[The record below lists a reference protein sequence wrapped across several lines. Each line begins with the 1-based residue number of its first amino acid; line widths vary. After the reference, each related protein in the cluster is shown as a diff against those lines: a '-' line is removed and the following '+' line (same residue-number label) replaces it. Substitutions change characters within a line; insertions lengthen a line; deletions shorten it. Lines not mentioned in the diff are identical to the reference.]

1 MKLPAIIIITS
12 IASLQAFGLTESH
25 KIALDNPLD
34 KSRADVPVVIDLRA
48 LAPAIQPTS
57 CVVTIDGKEIASQL
71 DDLDRDGV
79 ADQAAFVVDIPAKG
93 HLTASVELSDEQVQK
108 EYTPRVWGGF
118 MLRSPKKGQY
128 ADICEVTVPGH
139 VDFYNM
145 VQGHGPMFE
154 SELVGYRVYFNQK
167 QTLDPYGKFNKGLEL
182 EECTFYP
189 NDEQLARGFG
199 DDVLLA
205 GNSCGIGAFKGWNG
219 KEAIHIEPVK
229 SRTERLVSSGPV
241 RTIVEV
247 EVDDWDYQ
255 GGKIDMLNRYT
266 LYAGHRDLQIDV
278 EFDRELADQTFSTGV
293 ERIKGDK
300 TLSWRD
306 GDGLVA
312 SWGTHWPVNDTVKYA
327 KETIG
332 IATYVP
338 KKYINGQADTPDDF
352 MYVVSAPGEKSLT
365 YHTMFTSKKE
375 TFGFDD
381 SDSWFAYLP
390 QWREEIENPIKVTI
404 IE

>member
-1 MKLPAIIIITS
+1 MVSLPAY
-12 IASLQAFGLTESH
+12 ALTANHVIKME
-25 KIALDNPLD
+25 NPLG
-34 KSRADVPVVIDLRA
+34 KSRVD
-48 LAPAIQPTS
+48 APIVLNLEQMAPGLNATS
-57 CVVTIDGKEIASQL
+57 CVVTIDGKEIPSQL
-71 DDLDRDGV
+71 DDLNGDGI
-79 ADQAAFVVDIPAKG
+79 ADEMAFVVDIPAKSN
-93 HLTASVELSDEQVQK
+93 LIADIELSDEKVQAA
-108 EYTPRVWGGF
+108 YAPRVWGGF

-128 ADICEVTVPGH
+128 ADITEVTVPGH
-139 VDFYNM
+139 QDFYNM
-145 VQGHGPMFE
+145 VMGHGPMFE

-182 EECTFYP
+182 EECLFYP

-219 KEAIHIEPVK
+219 KEATHIEPVK
-229 SRTERLVSSGPV
+229 SRTERLVAAGPV

-247 EVDDWDYQ
+247 EVDDWDYS

-266 LYAGHRDLQIDV
+266 LFAGHRDLQIDV
-278 EFDRELADQTFSTGV
+278 EFDRELGEQEFSTGV
-293 ERIKGDK
+293 ERVKGDK

-306 GDGLVA
+306 GEGLVA

-332 IATYVP
+332 IATCVP
-338 KKYINGQADTPDDF
+338 KRFVTGQADTPDDF
-352 MYVVSAPGEKSLT
+352 MYVVKAPGQKTLT

-375 TFGFDD
+375 KFGFED
-381 SDSWFAYLP
+381 SESWFGYLP
-390 QWREEIENPIKVTI
+390 QWREELENPIIVTI
-404 IE
+404 MD

>member
-1 MKLPAIIIITS
+1 MKLPVIIIIS
-12 IASLQAFGLTESH
+12 SMASLTASALTANHIIKME
-25 KIALDNPLD
+25 NPLGKPRVD
-34 KSRADVPVVIDLRA
+34 APVVIDLRQM
-48 LAPAIQPTS
+48 APGLKATS
-57 CVVTIDGKEIASQL
+57 CVVKIDGNEIPSQL
-71 DDLDRDGV
+71 DDLNGDGV
-79 ADQAAFVVDIPAKG
+79 ADEVAFVVDIPAKSN
-93 HLTASVELSDEQVQK
+93 LMADIELSDKKAQT

-118 MLRSPKKGQY
+118 KLRGPKKGQY
-128 ADICEVTVPGH
+128 ADIKEVTVPGH
-139 VDFYNM
+139 QDFYNM
-145 VQGHGPMFE
+145 VMGHGPMFE
-154 SELVGYRVYFNQK
+154 SELAGYRVYFNQK

-182 EECTFYP
+182 EECLFYP

-219 KEAIHIEPVK
+219 KEATHIEPVK
-229 SRTERLVSSGPV
+229 SRTERLVSAGPV

-247 EVDDWDYQ
+247 EVDDWDYP

-278 EFDRELADQTFSTGV
+278 EFDRELGEQEFSTGV
-293 ERIKGDK
+293 ERVKGDK
-300 TLSWRD
+300 TVSWRD
-306 GDGLVA
+306 GEGLVA

-338 KKYINGQADTPDDF
+338 KQYITGQADTPDDF
-352 MYVVSAPGEKSLT
+352 MYVVKAPGQKSLT

-375 TFGFDD
+375 TFGFED
-381 SDSWFAYLP
+381 SDSWFGYLP
-390 QWREEIENPIKVTI
+390 QWREELDNPINVTI